1 MQNENDHG
9 VGVQAAM
16 EISPRPQQELH
27 AFGEHNQCSI
37 EFFFV
42 TKIQVWCCI
51 FIITYNFC
59 RNKFVLCK

>member
-37 EFFFV
+37 DFFFCHENSGV
-42 TKIQVWCCI
+42 VLY
-51 FIITYNFC
+51 FYNYLQF
-59 RNKFVLCK
+59 L